1 MDMRSA
7 IEGRL
12 KTLNPQIFE
21 FQDDSHLHKGHAGN
35 KGGGQY
41 AVTDVSKAVTGMKRA
56 PRPVCRRLHP
66 CLEH

>member
-7 IEGRL
+7 IEGCL

-35 KGGGQY
+35 KGGGI
-41 AVTDVSKAVTGMKRA
+41 M
-56 PRPVCRRLHP
+56 L
-66 CLEH
+66 